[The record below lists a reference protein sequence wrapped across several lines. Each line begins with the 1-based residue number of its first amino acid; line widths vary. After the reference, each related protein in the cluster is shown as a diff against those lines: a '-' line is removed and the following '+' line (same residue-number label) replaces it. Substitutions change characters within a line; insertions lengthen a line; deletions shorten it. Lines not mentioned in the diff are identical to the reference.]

1 MLECSVVK
9 ITLDPFGVL
18 DRHADQRYN
27 KTKVKSLRLY
37 NESNTSIL
45 LIDIE
50 NLSISISDLYL
61 AQFYKY
67 AY

>member
-9 ITLDPFGVL
+9 NNLRPIRRAQSTCWSE
-18 DRHADQRYN
+18 YN
-27 KTKVKSLRLY
+27 KTKVKSFRLY
-37 NESNTSIL
+37 NKSNTSIF
-45 LIDIE
+45 LIEIE
-50 NLSISISDLYL
+50 NFDLYL